1 MRHVPLPSLA
11 ALLIVATPSL
21 ASATLLPG
29 AGSPRTEC
37 YVQLD
42 LDSLARPETRQRAF
56 CVDGDP
62 SCDHDGL
69 CNGSC
74 TFRAP
79 LCVNDLGIPQCT
91 PPPIL
96 KRLTVRQDLLPLPD
110 SLSTSNCG
118 EFADVTVPVRGPVIR
133 PRPGKVVFHV
143 TAAAARA
150 DRDRYVL
157 VCGPR
162 FDDCPPQP
170 TTTTAPA
177 TTTTSTT
184 VFSTT
189 STTGTSTSTTSTSTT
204 TGAPT
209 STTSTST
216 SVPTISTTTS
226 TTSSST
232 TSTTTTTS
240 TEAPT

>member
-62 SCDHDGL
+62 SCDPDGL

-74 TFRAP
+74 PFRAR

-91 PPPIL
+91 PPPML
-96 KRLTVRQDLLPLPD
+96 KRLTVRQALPPPPD
-110 SLSTSNCG
+110 S
-118 EFADVTVPVRGPVIR
+118 V
-133 PRPGKVVFHV
+133 
-143 TAAAARA
+143 
-150 DRDRYVL
+150 
-157 VCGPR
+157 
-162 FDDCPPQP
+162 
-170 TTTTAPA
+170 A
-177 TTTTSTT
+177 TNKL
-184 VFSTT
+184 
-189 STTGTSTSTTSTSTT
+189 
-204 TGAPT
+204 GA
-209 STTSTST
+209 
-216 SVPTISTTTS
+216 
-226 TTSSST
+226 
-232 TSTTTTTS
+232 
-240 TEAPT
+240 